1 MLAVWVLLHSKDVR
15 PSPAMSQGLYYFGF
29 RCDLL
34 IGLLSVLSAAGLFH
48 PTFPVLADLPSF
60 DTDQQI

>member
-60 DTDQQI
+60 DTDRQI